1 MQLIFSTHFA
11 TSSAQLFN
19 LFIISARILSERN
32 PRTRQNFIMIS
43 SASKALKFTKKNFN
57 QRLIFDAWLKCRMQT
72 EIKHCVM
79 IGDQTFLQ
87 HTKTTW
93 EVFQRGSFAAAAAS
107 RDHNKFQF
115 WKKWKEQNFLDFS
128 SFQGFVTWRHHFW
141 EQRRKDSNLWQ
152 RLGIKTENLPKLKL
166 CCVSVL
172 W

>member
-1 MQLIFSTHFA
+1 
-11 TSSAQLFN
+11 
-19 LFIISARILSERN
+19 
-32 PRTRQNFIMIS
+32 MIS
-43 SASKALKFTKKNFN
+43 SASKALKITKKNFN

-128 SFQGFVTWRHHFW
+128 GLRDVTTPFFESNVEKIWTCDSDW
-141 EQRRKDSNLWQ
+141 ELKPRTYQNWNCAASAYSDRNQINLKCTASGDNRRQ
-152 RLGIKTENLPKLKL
+152 
-166 CCVSVL
+166 
-172 W
+172 